1 MQDKIIWQ
9 MLESLRSTP
18 LSQFDSFKL
27 CLAILTWAKLSRS
40 KALPEELLF
49 NARTLDDAASMR
61 KVFAMLGE
69 DSGEDIR
76 IPNNVR
82 PAFEL
87 ALRLN
92 EAGVLQHFEPADA
105 ICSIDARY
113 SMDGALP
120 PEVANLVVGLAGI
133 RPEDSVYTPWDSGGQ
148 LSARAARNA
157 ASVYLETPTKSAIPG
172 FVSMLLEKSFSLH
185 VADPIQNP
193 SAVEEGKP
201 RKFDVAI
208 SFPPFGL
215 KYDAEVV
222 QRDWFGRFPERTTSG
237 SVLAIRHILSQ
248 ARRRVVVAVPNTVL
262 FSVGAELALREDLVE
277 RGIIEAVIAMPS
289 GLLSSSRIS
298 FAILILDP
306 SGGHDQIRFV
316 NADGPRFCEAV
327 SKAKCRLV
335 NLDSLLQLPFD
346 PSNSDFARTASADEV
361 MNKGAQLQVNRYVL
375 PESSRRFEGLF
386 EDSEWGLLG
395 DLVDTVRPLLTV
407 TKADEGIEAREI
419 GAADIPPFGYILKPG
434 RTVLIDRQVAGKN
447 KEQFLKPLDIVL
459 IVKGSVGKVGIV
471 TPDVP
476 APGPGGWVAGQSA
489 IVLRTNRESSIDP
502 RAMAMQLRSPFG
514 QELLTQIVS
523 GAAIPLIQL
532 RELMHLEV
540 LNIDRAHS
548 EQVIEALGRE
558 THLQREIDRLRNE
571 QSNVSS
577 KFWNPTHI

>member
-1 MQDKIIWQ
+1 
-9 MLESLRSTP
+9 
-18 LSQFDSFKL
+18 
-27 CLAILTWAKLSRS
+27 
-40 KALPEELLF
+40 
-49 NARTLDDAASMR
+49 
-61 KVFAMLGE
+61 
-69 DSGEDIR
+69 
-76 IPNNVR
+76 
-82 PAFEL
+82 
-87 ALRLN
+87 
-92 EAGVLQHFEPADA
+92 
-105 ICSIDARY
+105 
-113 SMDGALP
+113 
-120 PEVANLVVGLAGI
+120 
-133 RPEDSVYTPWDSGGQ
+133 
-148 LSARAARNA
+148 
-157 ASVYLETPTKSAIPG
+157 
-172 FVSMLLEKSFSLH
+172 
-185 VADPIQNP
+185 
-193 SAVEEGKP
+193 
-201 RKFDVAI
+201 
-208 SFPPFGL
+208 
-215 KYDAEVV
+215 
-222 QRDWFGRFPERTTSG
+222 
-237 SVLAIRHILSQ
+237 
-248 ARRRVVVAVPNTVL
+248 VVAVPNTVL